1 MLLQQKKWPA
11 RQGQECLSSSYLR
24 GNQSMLLIPYLYQ
37 QGTGALDK
45 NKWGGHTEALIT
57 FLLLYF
63 VCNVEYP
70 KECLNVYLFLQRYIL
85 KVCDSAR
92 LPTKLLQFLNEL
104 NC

>member
-1 MLLQQKKWPA
+1 MLSYHIFIS
-11 RQGQECLSSSYLR
+11 REQE
-24 GNQSMLLIPYLYQ
+24 LLIK
-37 QGTGALDK
+37 T
-45 NKWGGHTEALIT
+45 NGGHTEALIT

-63 VCNVEYP
+63 VCNVENP